1 MTLKLQVGSSRKLAT
16 NDFGSHGAHCGI
28 ELSLDPL
35 AMEQPEVFQQRLTR
49 LFATCREAVEE
60 ELQRQLGNETV
71 APPAEL
77 GTHSRI
83 THDNGQPVNRNGN
96 GNGSRRTARGASEKQ
111 LKFIRTLA
119 SAVQGLDHNQ
129 LELLSERMFN
139 STVDHLSS
147 MDASAMIDTLQ
158 GIKQGRLQLQRLL
171 DTAGGAH
178 DEL

>member
-1 MTLKLQVGSSRKLAT
+1 MALTLSLGSSRKLAT

-77 GTHSRI
+77 GTHGRI
-83 THDNGQPVNRNGN
+83 AQDGQPVNRN

-158 GIKQGRLQLQRLL
+158 AVKQRRLQLERLL

>member
-49 LFATCREAVEE
+49 LFATCRGAVEE
-60 ELQRQLGNETV
+60 ELRRQLGNETV

-77 GTHSRI
+77 GTHGRI
-83 THDNGQPVNRNGN
+83 AQDGQPVNRNGN

-158 GIKQGRLQLQRLL
+158 GLKQGRLQLQRLL

>member
-49 LFATCREAVEE
+49 LFATCRGAVEE
-60 ELQRQLGNETV
+60 ELRRQLGNETV

-77 GTHSRI
+77 GTHGRI
-83 THDNGQPVNRNGN
+83 AHDNGQPVNR
-96 GNGSRRTARGASEKQ
+96 NGSRRTARGASEKQ

-129 LELLSERMFN
+129 LEVLCERMFN

-158 GIKQGRLQLQRLL
+158 GLKQGRLQLQRLL

>member
-147 MDASAMIDTLQ
+147 MDASAMIDMLQ
-158 GIKQGRLQLQRLL
+158 SLRQGHVQLQRLL

>member
-1 MTLKLQVGSSRKLAT
+1 MALTLSLGSSRKLAT

-49 LFATCREAVEE
+49 LFATCRGAVEE
-60 ELQRQLGNETV
+60 ELRRQLGNETV

-77 GTHSRI
+77 GTHGRI
-83 THDNGQPVNRNGN
+83 AQDGQPVNRN

-158 GIKQGRLQLQRLL
+158 GIRQGRLQLERLL

>member
-1 MTLKLQVGSSRKLAT
+1 MTLKLQLGSSRKLAT

-35 AMEQPEVFQQRLTR
+35 AMEQPEVFQQRLTH
-49 LFATCREAVEE
+49 LFTTCRGAVED

-83 THDNGQPVNRNGN
+83 THDNGQPVNRN